1 MIFLTQG
8 LKYCNDI
15 NYLFCVVLPFT
26 YIIIINLCIFIENCY
41 HCLLCLQELELEDV
55 YVKDDNEYKL
65 LTVVSNDSI
74 SKEGRYVIDKE
85 GKINKIIIFF
95 ISK

>member
-1 MIFLTQG
+1 MIFLAQG

-15 NYLFCVVLPFT
+15 NYFICVVLPFT
-26 YIIIINLCIFIENCY
+26 IIII
-41 HCLLCLQELELEDV
+41 EDV

-85 GKINKIIIFF
+85 GKLII
-95 ISK
+95 

>member
-1 MIFLTQG
+1 MIFLAQG
-8 LKYCNDI
+8 FKYCNDI

-26 YIIIINLCIFIENCY
+26 YIII
-41 HCLLCLQELELEDV
+41 EDV

-85 GKINKIIIFF
+85 GKINNIIIFF

>member
-1 MIFLTQG
+1 MIFLAQG
-8 LKYCNDI
+8 FKYCNDI
-15 NYLFCVVLPFT
+15 NYFICVVLPFT
-26 YIIIINLCIFIENCY
+26 YIII
-41 HCLLCLQELELEDV
+41 EDV

-85 GKINKIIIFF
+85 VKINNIIIFF

>member
-1 MIFLTQG
+1 MIFLAQG
-8 LKYCNDI
+8 FKYCNDI
-15 NYLFCVVLPFT
+15 NYLICVVLPFT
-26 YIIIINLCIFIENCY
+26 YIII
-41 HCLLCLQELELEDV
+41 EDV

-85 GKINKIIIFF
+85 GKINNIIIFF

>member
-1 MIFLTQG
+1 MIVIFLAQG

-15 NYLFCVVLPFT
+15 NYFICVVLPFT
-26 YIIIINLCIFIENCY
+26 YIII
-41 HCLLCLQELELEDV
+41 EDV

-85 GKINKIIIFF
+85 GKLII
-95 ISK
+95 